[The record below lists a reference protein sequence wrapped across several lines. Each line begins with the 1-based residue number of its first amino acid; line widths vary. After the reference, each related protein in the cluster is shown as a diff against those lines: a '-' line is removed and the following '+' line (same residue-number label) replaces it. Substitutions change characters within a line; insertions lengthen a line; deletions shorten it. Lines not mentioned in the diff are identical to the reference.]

1 MTSAAVETFERSLEN
16 LPVTFERVESDALQS
31 AVESCIDPPAVGV
44 PLPFDGVSLEETSV
58 TLDPTA
64 DDVLEARTGVT
75 PGGPSI
81 AEYGTVVV
89 TAAFDGSGYA
99 SLFPKT
105 HVVVVAA
112 SEIVET
118 IDDALET
125 LARDIEG
132 GLTSAYLTTGPS
144 ATADMGAPVYGA
156 HGPESLH
163 VIILGDR

>member
-1 MTSAAVETFERSLEN
+1 MMPAAVETFERSLEN
-16 LPVTFERVESDALQS
+16 LPVTFERVKSGAFQS

-44 PLPFDGVSLEETSV
+44 PLPFDEVSLEESPV
-58 TLDPTA
+58 TLDPTSE
-64 DDVLEARTGVT
+64 DILEARTGVT

-81 AEYGTVVV
+81 AEYGTIVV
-89 TAAFDGSGYA
+89 TSAFDGSGYT

-118 IDDALET
+118 IDDALKILVEEI
-125 LARDIEG
+125 DD

-163 VIILGDR
+163 VIILGDC

>member
-16 LPVTFERVESDALQS
+16 LPVTFERVDSGEFRS
-31 AVESCIDPPAVGV
+31 AVESRIDPPAVGV
-44 PLPFDGVSLEETSV
+44 SLPFDGVSLEDTSV
-58 TLDPTA
+58 NLNPTSE
-64 DDVLEARTGVT
+64 DVLEARTGVT

-81 AEYGTVVV
+81 AEFGTVVV
-89 TAAFDGSGYA
+89 ASAFDGASYA
-99 SLFPKT
+99 SLFPET

-125 LARDIEG
+125 LAGEIDG
-132 GLTSAYLTTGPS
+132 GLTSAILTTGPS